1 MMRSDDS
8 DRQVLTAHV
17 DDCELCRAD
26 PPPLER
32 IAAVLKASAV
42 PVDAPA
48 LSLRTLA
55 RLQPAL
61 ARRASAA
68 LWRKAIAAV
77 LLALVPLPAVLA
89 YDAYLLH
96 AAYAIVSSLLPAA
109 FAVYLI
115 ATYTAFLVLLFA
127 GTYAAI
133 PLLIARGHAPHA
145 VPLG

>member
-1 MMRSDDS
+1 MMHGDDS
-8 DRQVLTAHV
+8 GRGTLAAHV
-17 DDCELCRAD
+17 DGCELCRAD

-32 IAAVLKASAV
+32 IAAVLEASAV
-42 PVDAPA
+42 PIDAPT

-61 ARRASAA
+61 AHRASAV
-68 LWRKAIAAV
+68 LWCKAVAAV

-96 AAYAIVSSLLPAA
+96 AAYAVVSALLPAA
-109 FAVYLI
+109 FAMYLI
-115 ATYTAFLVLLFA
+115 ATYAAFLVLLFA

-133 PLLIARGHAPHA
+133 PLLLARGHAPRT